1 MKSHK
6 NEPVYKYNKK
16 VGLTV
21 VYHRINHR
29 LICGSAWVAPEDKKY
44 ANAYT
49 GYRIAEA
56 RMMIDYAKQHIKYD
70 LQPKLEAF
78 NHLLSTM
85 KQSSHFNP
93 KSYEAKRIFQER
105 QNIIDDIE
113 EMKAYIAATKAAT
126 DEFIQQKDII
136 YRQFEKNQAKE
147 SQEAQE
153 AENN

>member
-1 MKSHK
+1 
-6 NEPVYKYNKK
+6 
-16 VGLTV
+16 
-21 VYHRINHR
+21 
-29 LICGSAWVAPEDKKY
+29 
-44 ANAYT
+44 
-49 GYRIAEA
+49 
-56 RMMIDYAKQHIKYD
+56 MMIDYAKKHIKYD

-85 KQSSHFNP
+85 KQSSRFNP

-136 YRQFEKNQAKE
+136 YREFEKNQAKRN
-147 SQEAQE
+147 QQAQE